1 MHIIHPR
8 HLACWIGL
16 AFCSIAHPQTPGAP
30 TAQTP
35 DEFMRQAADTMSLTA
50 PDMKPWHLRARFK
63 YFAPDGSVQSEMVM
77 EEWWASPGHAKTIFT
92 GADFSRTEYR
102 DGDRSLFT
110 GSDKVSVL
118 DSDLV
123 LHPLPYPQPLDK
135 VGFSSREVS
144 TGTMKLRCLAETIKD
159 LPAGSVPPISY
170 CFDES
175 NSLLQAAVT
184 PAGNSTSWSNHITI
198 DGHYLAKQVH
208 IRDAKHT
215 LASSIEVEQF
225 DSPFAI
231 APTELV
237 PPSDAKP
244 LIRIVMLSSGVVMG
258 NKISGR
264 EPAYPDNAKSMKIQG
279 TVVLRATISRD
290 GGMKALEIVSGP
302 KQLQKAAKDAVQT
315 WRYQPYL
322 LGGEPAE
329 VETTIN
335 VVFQMGAP
343 FR

>member
-1 MHIIHPR
+1 MPTTHPR
-8 HLACWIGL
+8 HLACFL
-16 AFCSIAHPQTPGAP
+16 AFAFCSIAHAQSPSVTS
-30 TAQTP
+30 TQTP
-35 DEFMRQAADTMSLTA
+35 DEFMRTEADAISLTA

-63 YFAPDGSVQSEMVM
+63 YFAQDGSVQRETVM
-77 EEWWASPGHAKTIFT
+77 EEWWAGPGHSKATYT

-110 GSDKVSVL
+110 GSDKVSAFNSGL
-118 DSDLV
+118 I
-123 LHPLPYPQPLDK
+123 LHPLPYPQSLDQARFLSK
-135 VGFSSREVS
+135 EISA
-144 TGTMKLRCLAETIKD
+144 GTMKLKCLAETIKD
-159 LPAGSVPPISY
+159 SPAGSLPPISY

-175 NSLLQAAVT
+175 NSVLQASIT
-184 PAGNSTSWSNHITI
+184 PAGNSTSWSDFLPIG
-198 DGHYLAKQVH
+198 GHYLPKQVH
-208 IRDAKHT
+208 IRDGKHT
-215 LASSIEVEQF
+215 LTSSIEVEQF
-225 DSPFAI
+225 DSPYAL
-231 APTELV
+231 APSELV

-244 LIRIVMLSSGVVMG
+244 LIRRVILSSGVVMG
-258 NKISGR
+258 NRISGR
-264 EPAYPDNAKSMKIQG
+264 EPDYPDSAKSMKIQG

-290 GGMKALEIVSGP
+290 GGIKALDVVSGP